1 MGLRSIDSPRRRPA
15 PTTAHLT
22 DSTGATHVRTLEPR
36 TLIVAVKSNC
46 DGCRPFVEDLS
57 IEFPDWHLIVVTRD
71 SMPAEAGHRTVWLA
85 PELMDALEVIS
96 APFFVALDGS
106 PLNVVTEG
114 VVFAP
119 EQVARELSEF

>member
-15 PTTAHLT
+15 PTTAQLANAAGVKHT
-22 DSTGATHVRTLEPR
+22 VGLEPR

-46 DGCRPFVEDLS
+46 DGCLPFVEDPSLDFS
-57 IEFPDWHLIVVTRD
+57 DWRLMVVTRD
-71 SMPAEAGHRTVWLA
+71 DIPEAAGQRTVWFA
-85 PELMDALEVIS
+85 PELLDALEIAS

>member
-22 DSTGATHVRTLEPR
+22 DSAGATHLLTLEPR

-57 IEFPDWHLIVVTRD
+57 IEFSDWRLIVVTRD
-71 SMPAEAGHRTVWLA
+71 SMPTAADQRPVWLA
-85 PELMDALEVIS
+85 PELLDALEIAS

-119 EQVARELSEF
+119 EQVVRVLSEF

>member
-15 PTTAHLT
+15 PATAHLT
-22 DSTGATHVRTLEPR
+22 DSAGAVHILTLKPR

-46 DGCRPFVEDLS
+46 EGCKPFVEDLS
-57 IEFPDWHLIVVTRD
+57 IEFFDWRLIVVTRD
-71 SMPAEAGHRTVWLA
+71 SMLTAADQRPVWLA
-85 PELMDALEVIS
+85 PELLDALEIAS
-96 APFFVALDGS
+96 APFFVALDGA

-119 EQVARELSEF
+119 EQVAREISEF